1 MRARSAPTRYCPA
14 IRCRISFF
22 FWANR
27 RDSEIRKFGEF
38 CGPLCGSA
46 CGPGRERKKETTQE
60 RTPESRIFTPAQT
73 AEFPNFR
80 ICAHRPTVSRGSIG
94 NPALVAL
101 KSRRTSASR

>member
-1 MRARSAPTRYCPA
+1 MRARSAPTRYCSA
-14 IRCRISFF
+14 TRCRVSFF

-46 CGPGRERKKETTQE
+46 CGLGGRERKKLLKREL
-60 RTPESRIFTPAQT
+60 PNPRIFTPAQT

-80 ICAHRPTVSRGSIG
+80 ICAHRPTISLG
-94 NPALVAL
+94 
-101 KSRRTSASR
+101 